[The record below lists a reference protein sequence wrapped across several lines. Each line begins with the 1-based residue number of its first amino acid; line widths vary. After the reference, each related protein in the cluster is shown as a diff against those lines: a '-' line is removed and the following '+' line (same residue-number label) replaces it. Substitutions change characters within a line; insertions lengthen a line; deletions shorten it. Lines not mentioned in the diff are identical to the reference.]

1 MPDKVEKEIEEILS
15 KFSEFSGETE
25 NKPTEHP
32 EIIPFTKKPGVS
44 GHWKSL
50 NKNRRFEKKSVFS
63 KVNLT
68 SSKIFISSSV
78 LAISGFLLK
87 IIWGWEGFLWIAFT
101 GILIFLTGFVWNLFI
116 SKQNYKGRVFPSRA
130 SKGTQGGYWRGRYIE
145 YGAKKQNF
153 RIKIKK
159 PFRD

>member
-25 NKPTEHP
+25 NKSTEQP
-32 EIIPFTKKPGVS
+32 EIIPFTKKPGIA

-63 KVNLT
+63 RVNLT

-78 LAISGFLLK
+78 LAISSFLLK

-101 GILIFLTGFVWNLFI
+101 GILIFLAGFVWN
-116 SKQNYKGRVFPSRA
+116 
-130 SKGTQGGYWRGRYIE
+130 
-145 YGAKKQNF
+145 
-153 RIKIKK
+153 
-159 PFRD
+159 